1 MYLFTRSVRIRL
13 GHLQESAAWSLELT
27 EKVNQVTAI
36 DASLWTPVFSPGL
49 GTLVWA
55 AMVEDL
61 AALEASDAKLLAD
74 PDYVALVEK
83 GAQFAEDRPIDD
95 ALWQLVHDDPDAA
108 SANARYVN
116 VVRAVLAP
124 GHMVKGVSLG
134 VEIAQRSKAITGRPT
149 SFAVAE
155 TGPYGGVEWM
165 TLADSAEQVQ
175 QAQAALAAATDFAQ
189 LVDRANGTAY
199 QTGATQTIYRRIV

>member
-1 MYLFTRSVRIRL
+1 MYLFTRSVQIRV

-27 EKVNQVTAI
+27 AKVNQVTAL
-36 DASLWTPVFSPGL
+36 DARLWTPVFSPGL
-49 GTLVWA
+49 GTLMWA
-55 AMVEDL
+55 ATVEDL
-61 AALEASDAKLLAD
+61 TALEAADAKLLAD

-83 GAQFAEDRPIDD
+83 GATFAVDRPIDD
-95 ALWQLVHDDPDAA
+95 ALWQLVHTDPDAA
-108 SANARYVN
+108 GAALGYVN

-124 GHMVKGVSLG
+124 GHAVKGVSLG

-155 TGPYGGVEWM
+155 TGLYGGVEWM
-165 TLADSAEQVQ
+165 VSADTAEQVQ
-175 QAQAALAAATDFAQ
+175 QAQAALAADTDFAQ

-199 QTGATQTIYRRIV
+199 QTGATQALYRRIV

>member
-1 MYLFTRSVRIRL
+1 MYLFTRSVQISV
-13 GHLQESAAWSLELT
+13 GHLQESMAWSLKLT
-27 EKVNQVTAI
+27 EKVNQVTAL
-36 DASLWTPVFSPGL
+36 DARLWTPVFSPGL

-55 AMVEDL
+55 AAVEDL
-61 AALEASDAKLLAD
+61 AVLEASDAQLMAD
-74 PDYVALVEK
+74 PDYVSIVEM
-83 GAQFAEDRPIDD
+83 GARFASDRPIDD

-108 SANARYVN
+108 SANARYMN

-124 GHMVKGVSLG
+124 GHAVKGVSLG
-134 VEIAQRSKAITGRPT
+134 VEIAQRSQAITGRPT

-155 TGPYGGVEWM
+155 TGPYGGVAWM

-175 QAQAALAAATDFAQ
+175 EAQAALAADTDFAQ

-199 QTGATQTIYRRIV
+199 QTGATQALYRRVV